1 MNDAAFLELLA
12 SYEAA
17 VAAAK
22 RNLSIAQ
29 TLTDAHRSNRRLPDA
44 VVDDY
49 VTGLARDVAQ
59 LAELRATATKFK
71 SWFTTH

>member
-1 MNDAAFLELLA
+1 M
-12 SYEAA
+12 
-17 VAAAK
+17 
-22 RNLSIAQ
+22 
-29 TLTDAHRSNRRLPDA
+29 LTALIGVCPT